1 MPNSKKLLI
10 IGKVWP
16 ESVSS
21 AAGSRMLQ
29 LIHSFLQAGWD
40 ITFAC
45 SAKKNEHSDNLSD
58 IDIDLAEIKMNDSSF
73 DVFIRE
79 LKPDAVLFDR
89 FMTEEQFGWRVTEQ
103 WPDAI
108 RVLDTEDLHCLR
120 KARQVAVK
128 QSRVFT
134 NEDLF
139 NEEAKR
145 EIASILRCDLSLI
158 ISEWEMQLLNDVFRI
173 EESLIHYTPFM
184 VSRDSITPEKWRG
197 FGEREHFISIGNFLH
212 EPNWDAVLQLKQ
224 NIWPLIRKELPKTE
238 LHICGAYSSRKVE
251 QLHNPGEGFLIKG
264 RAEDA
269 KEVISRSKVMLAPL
283 RFGAGLKGKLL
294 DAMLTGTPSVTTTI
308 GAEGMAGNYNW
319 PGVICD
325 DSIGF
330 AKAAVSLYADDA
342 KWNLAIE
349 NSTILLGK
357 RFDEKAHQDALNQKI
372 ERIQTDIKSH
382 RQKNFL
388 GSVLLHHTMA
398 STKYMSKWIEEKNK
412 KPE

>member
-16 ESVSS
+16 ESASS

-29 LIHSFLQAGWD
+29 LIDFFLKARWD
-40 ITFAC
+40 ITFVC
-45 SAKKNEHSDNLSD
+45 PAKKNEHSDDLSG
-58 IDIDLAEIKMNDSSF
+58 IDIDLAEVKMNDSSF
-73 DVFIRE
+73 DVFIKQ

-89 FMTEEQFGWRVTEQ
+89 FMTEEQFGWRVVEQ
-103 WPDAI
+103 CPDAI
-108 RVLDTEDLHCLR
+108 RILDTEDLHCLR

-128 QSRVFT
+128 QNRVFT
-134 NEDLF
+134 NQDLF

-158 ISEWEMQLLNDVFRI
+158 ISEWEMQLLTNVFRI
-173 EESLIHYTPFM
+173 EKSLIHYTPFM
-184 VSRDSITPEKWRG
+184 VSRDSITFEKWKS
-197 FGEREHFISIGNFLH
+197 FEEREHFISIGNFLH
-212 EPNWDAVLQLKQ
+212 EPNRDAVLHLKQ
-224 NIWPLIRKELPKTE
+224 NIWPLIRKELPKAE
-238 LHICGAYSSRKVE
+238 LHIYGAYSSHKVE

-264 RAEDA
+264 RVEDA
-269 KEVISRSKVMLAPL
+269 KEVISISKVMLAPL

-308 GAEGMAGNYNW
+308 GAEGMTGDHNW
-319 PGVICD
+319 PGIIGD
-325 DSIGF
+325 DPVGF
-330 AKAAVSLYADDA
+330 AKAAVSLYTNKA
-342 KWNLAIE
+342 KWGQSKE
-349 NSTILLGK
+349 NISVLLEE
-357 RFDEKAHQDALNQKI
+357 RFDEKTHQDTLNQRI
-372 ERIQTDIKSH
+372 SMIQTGVKSH

-388 GSVLLHHTMA
+388 GSMLLHHTTA